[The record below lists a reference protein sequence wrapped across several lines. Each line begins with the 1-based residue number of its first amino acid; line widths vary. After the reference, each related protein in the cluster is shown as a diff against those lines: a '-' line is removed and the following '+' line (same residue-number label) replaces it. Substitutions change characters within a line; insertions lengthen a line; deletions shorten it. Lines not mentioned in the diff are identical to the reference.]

1 VVGGRWGGGGGGGGG
16 GADLGGGGRFTADGK
31 SRNKFFVFTSNF
43 LVVEIVARKPSF
55 TKKGEKNE
63 IPERDPFNSLLWKFD
78 FGSMDNHGKFYPKK
92 NLLAC
97 FS

>member
-1 VVGGRWGGGGGGGGG
+1 VRRRGVVG

-55 TKKGEKNE
+55 TKKGEKTE